1 MSTTSLRAS
10 PGIPA
15 TSASLNRRAS
25 PSPSIPAHTTA
36 SARLPAVASST
47 PSVTSSFFHRVP
59 LSASSRAP
67 STASS
72 TARSAL
78 SNPTEF
84 ALAPR
89 SRSSHRPRRSSSSSA
104 MTTHVVPV
112 PPPSTPM
119 ARRMVHGVPAYVGG
133 DGGAASVPSASESE
147 ELAALDE
154 SDRLPSCSPF
164 GVAPGER
171 WVSWRR
177 GESTRGDPGLVR
189 VAAGGGGAA
198 AGGFFFPKIPMSPR
212 RTLRAGGTADT
223 TTFGALRSSAG
234 QLASGQDQD
243 RGSGR

>member
-10 PGIPA
+10 PGTRA
-15 TSASLNRRAS
+15 TSAFLNRVAS

-67 STASS
+67 SIASS

-84 ALAPR
+84 ALALR
-89 SRSSHRPRRSSSSSA
+89 SRSSHRPRCSSSSSP

-119 ARRMVHGVPAYVGG
+119 ARRMVQGVPSYVGKLAG
-133 DGGAASVPSASESE
+133 ASVSSASESE
-147 ELAALDE
+147 ELDALDE
-154 SDRLPSCSPF
+154 SDRLPSLASRSPL
-164 GVAPGER
+164 GVA
-171 WVSWRR
+171 R
-177 GESTRGDPGLVR
+177 GEGWASSTRGDFGLAR

-212 RTLRAGGTADT
+212 RTLRAGGT
-223 TTFGALRSSAG
+223 TTFGGEHCWQAG
-234 QLASGQDQD
+234 QLAAKTAAPVTTNSG
-243 RGSGR
+243 G